1 MADTPSPP
9 TFASCGHAD
18 LHMPEPMIL
27 SPASAA
33 QLLLYIISNH
43 TYPLTLV
50 VGSTKEEFLRVLV
63 RHVEASRVQKIV
75 GTQAMNA
82 HPLLAASLFQIAVAK
97 HIRLLFT
104 PTVSHLR
111 AYLSVFSP
119 LDSKVSSP
127 PVYNEA
133 AASAGSRWLVVYG
146 MFNIHRNTSEW
157 NSQGIMSSLSV
168 LVDAAS
174 RAGFRPVIVEPHP
187 EDPSIEE
194 DADAT
199 TPGEADRDYDAQ
211 DYLQK
216 IRAEQVPLLGY
227 KQSSDVHLSK
237 RSVSLGRVA
246 ERWFHYFRMQWSEE
260 TNAGD
265 GEIEREYT
273 SQENLAMTQA
283 DE

>member
-63 RHVEASRVQKIV
+63 RHVEASRVQKTV

-127 PVYNEA
+127 
-133 AASAGSRWLVVYG
+133 R
-146 MFNIHRNTSEW
+146 EW